1 MGLCQ
6 LTKWTLNPHRGVF
19 YWYII
24 RVGGVA
30 DPWDLKVRHLGIPPH
45 HPTSQRTFSKM
56 QLTPIAANQTE
67 IETAD
72 ARIFFSYR
80 TPVAAYIFGRGYV
93 KSNQW
98 YSTTTSRHINKWMGK
113 DVADTCD
120 TVTEIYLRGLAWW
133 QNWSSLSLCWNA

>member
-1 MGLCQ
+1 
-6 LTKWTLNPHRGVF
+6 
-19 YWYII
+19 
-24 RVGGVA
+24 
-30 DPWDLKVRHLGIPPH
+30 
-45 HPTSQRTFSKM
+45 M

-80 TPVAAYIFGRGYV
+80 TPVAAYVFGRGYV
-93 KSNQW
+93 KSDTW

-120 TVTEIYLRGLAWW
+120 TVTETFLRGLA
-133 QNWSSLSLCWNA
+133 

>member
-1 MGLCQ
+1 MRRSDICYL
-6 LTKWTLNPHRGVF
+6 F
-19 YWYII
+19 
-24 RVGGVA
+24 
-30 DPWDLKVRHLGIPPH
+30 PH
-45 HPTSQRTFSKM
+45 HPTVTKDIFKM

-120 TVTEIYLRGLAWW
+120 TVTEIYLRGLA
-133 QNWSSLSLCWNA
+133 